1 MKSIFTKIW
10 FLFLDKWFH
19 EFFTALDLFLFLAHC
34 TSSRNNDQQEYQ
46 NQSKVIKTILKVNH
60 EEPNNVGTNIVK
72 VNGGCNIKKDTS
84 NTTTNLEKV
93 ITSSKKKDN
102 NNHESGL
109 DDSTYDAVDYIVKA
123 EPAIVTEDQL
133 DSLSVYDDATCA
145 VSLGGDLYE
154 SIGMFYKYYLFW
166 IMHSTTYYFL
176 SFTPSWFNH
185 EFGQE
190 KFFHGRYVFIYVISI
205 E

>member
-1 MKSIFTKIW
+1 MRKKFVKSIFTKFFENYW
-10 FLFLDKWFH
+10 FFSRIEANQRCFVLSNCPF
-19 EFFTALDLFLFLAHC
+19 FLAHC
-34 TSSRNNDQQEYQ
+34 TSSRNNDQQEYH

-60 EEPNNVGTNIVK
+60 EESNNVGTNIVK

-154 SIGMFYKYYLFW
+154 SIGMYYKYYLFW
-166 IMHSTTYYFL
+166 IMHSTTYYL
-176 SFTPSWFNH
+176 
-185 EFGQE
+185 
-190 KFFHGRYVFIYVISI
+190 
-205 E
+205 

>member
-1 MKSIFTKIW
+1 MISRIFYCTI
-10 FLFLDKWFH
+10 
-19 EFFTALDLFLFLAHC
+19 LFLFLAHC
-34 TSSRNNDQQEYQ
+34 TSSRNNEQQEYH

-72 VNGGCNIKKDTS
+72 VNGGCNIKKDAS
-84 NTTTNLEKV
+84 NTTTTNLEKV

-154 SIGMFYKYYLFW
+154 SIGMYYKNSVKSHKFMNLCVFTKFCTC
-166 IMHSTTYYFL
+166 I
-176 SFTPSWFNH
+176 SF
-185 EFGQE
+185 
-190 KFFHGRYVFIYVISI
+190 R
-205 E
+205 

>member
-1 MKSIFTKIW
+1 M
-10 FLFLDKWFH
+10 FLDKWFN
-19 EFFTALDLFLFLAHC
+19 EFFIALFLFLAHC
-34 TSSRNNDQQEYQ
+34 NSSRNNEQQEYQ

-60 EEPNNVGTNIVK
+60 EESNNVGTNIVK

-93 ITSSKKKDN
+93 ITSSKKKDD

-154 SIGMFYKYYLFW
+154 SIGMYYKYYLFW

>member
-1 MKSIFTKIW
+1 MW
-10 FLFLDKWFH
+10 LH
-19 EFFTALDLFLFLAHC
+19 EFFIALFLFLAHC
-34 TSSRNNDQQEYQ
+34 NSSRNNDQQEYH

-60 EEPNNVGTNIVK
+60 EESNNVGTNIVK

-154 SIGMFYKYYLFW
+154 SIGMYYKNSVKSHKFMNLCV
-166 IMHSTTYYFL
+166 
-176 SFTPSWFNH
+176 FT
-185 EFGQE
+185 
-190 KFFHGRYVFIYVISI
+190 KFFQSILNLYVGEITYFTI
-205 E
+205 